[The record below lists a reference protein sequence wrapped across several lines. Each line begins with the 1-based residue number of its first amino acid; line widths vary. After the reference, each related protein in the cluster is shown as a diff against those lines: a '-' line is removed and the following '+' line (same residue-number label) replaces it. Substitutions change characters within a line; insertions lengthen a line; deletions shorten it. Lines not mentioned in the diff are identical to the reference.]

1 MAAEV
6 EEASDRKSK
15 FLFGSRRSSTFLG
28 RLPGEKDS
36 KAELDKEKSHQSP
49 NAERLTKS
57 SSRYSTSRR
66 STRDS
71 SLHVSYSAS
80 EAAKQNVGQERGNQK
95 PDAHADAF
103 RSLFPTVRDSENG
116 GAEMDAGSDSS
127 KGNRESRKSF
137 KLGLGRLNSSRF
149 LFGRRDQNAKPE
161 EPEKR
166 ASTTSPPVSKL
177 SKPPLSKSERDI
189 RLSQRDSL
197 NDLGEDAR
205 VHELESRVEQ
215 FGKEISVLKNYFSS
229 TVADDAPP
237 APRTT
242 QGSRGSRILE
252 SQSASAV
259 RSRYP
264 STNPIDRDSADVK
277 YGSNEDKERKVVHL
291 ADELRATQSKLKA
304 VEADRNRTLKENTR
318 LIFTMNETEARL
330 RNLEQS
336 LNKLQKSQGL
346 GAQAAIVEELRKTKA
361 ELQMMQAENHIYSNE
376 KQLLLDREIAT
387 LAELST
393 VKVSLANAQRE
404 LESTAART
412 EKKDVEMADVIS
424 ERDALIVKAG
434 GLDKQLAGLQ
444 REHSALQMKCSEIV
458 ERAEEQEVIFRE
470 ERRDMLQRID
480 MLSNGRKNLRQ
491 LDLLVDEE
499 NEFKQEELEAEIEV
513 LKLELKIAQEDQMM
527 ATSQSKTLKLS
538 ERNYKHR
545 YQRNKKDL
553 DAVAEKYEEASAAA
567 DKAAQDL
574 KSLKLEHTKLKELN
588 ATLSGEV
595 KSLRDQN
602 KAIAS
607 LEADCNQK
615 GVLIKALRDE
625 ISELE
630 EEGEQLEAT
639 IQKLK
644 CSSPTSNV
652 NMRNN
657 ASSPS
662 SVVVRSGKLESL
674 TPETEKPKAQQQ
686 LFAKDHQA
694 VLNHA

>member
-1 MAAEV
+1 
-6 EEASDRKSK
+6 
-15 FLFGSRRSSTFLG
+15 
-28 RLPGEKDS
+28 
-36 KAELDKEKSHQSP
+36 
-49 NAERLTKS
+49 
-57 SSRYSTSRR
+57 
-66 STRDS
+66 
-71 SLHVSYSAS
+71 
-80 EAAKQNVGQERGNQK
+80 
-95 PDAHADAF
+95 
-103 RSLFPTVRDSENG
+103 
-116 GAEMDAGSDSS
+116 MDVASDSS
-127 KGNRESRKSF
+127 RGNRESRKSF
-137 KLGLGRLNSSRF
+137 KLGLGRFNSTRF

-161 EPEKR
+161 EPDRR
-166 ASTTSPPVSKL
+166 ASSTSPPVSKL

-189 RLSQRDSL
+189 HLASRDSV
-197 NDLGEDAR
+197 NDPGEDAR

-215 FGKEISVLKNYFSS
+215 FGKEINVLKNYFSS
-229 TVADDAPP
+229 TVVDDAPP
-237 APRTT
+237 APRTS
-242 QGSRGSRILE
+242 QGSRGSRIVQ
-252 SQSASAV
+252 SQSAGAV
-259 RSRYP
+259 RTRYP
-264 STNPIDRDSADVK
+264 STNSIDRDSTDVK
-277 YGSNEDKERKVVHL
+277 YGLNEDKERKVLDL

-346 GAQAAIVEELRKTKA
+346 GAQAAIVEDLRKTKA

-404 LESTAART
+404 LESTTTRT
-412 EKKDVEMADVIS
+412 EMKDIEMADVIS
-424 ERDALIVKAG
+424 ERDALLVKSS
-434 GLDKQLAGLQ
+434 GLDKQIVGLQ
-444 REHSALQMKCSEIV
+444 QEHSALQMKYSEVV
-458 ERAEEQEVIFRE
+458 ERAEEEEVIFKE
-470 ERRDMLQRID
+470 ERRHMLQRID

-491 LDLLVDEE
+491 LDVFLDEE

-513 LKLELKIAQEDQMM
+513 LKLELKIAQEDRLI

-553 DAVAEKYEEASAAA
+553 DAVAQKYEEASAAA
-567 DKAAQDL
+567 DKAANDL
-574 KSLKLEHTKLKELN
+574 KSLKLDHTKLKELN
-588 ATLSGEV
+588 ATLSAEV
-595 KSLRDQN
+595 KSLSDRN
-602 KAIAS
+602 KVIGS

-644 CSSPTSNV
+644 CSSPTSSV
-652 NMRNN
+652 SMRNN
-657 ASSPS
+657 SSSPS

>member
-1 MAAEV
+1 
-6 EEASDRKSK
+6 
-15 FLFGSRRSSTFLG
+15 
-28 RLPGEKDS
+28 
-36 KAELDKEKSHQSP
+36 
-49 NAERLTKS
+49 
-57 SSRYSTSRR
+57 
-66 STRDS
+66 
-71 SLHVSYSAS
+71 
-80 EAAKQNVGQERGNQK
+80 
-95 PDAHADAF
+95 
-103 RSLFPTVRDSENG
+103 
-116 GAEMDAGSDSS
+116 MDAASDSS
-127 KGNRESRKSF
+127 KGNRDSRKSF
-137 KLGLGRLNSSRF
+137 KLGLGRFNSSRF

-166 ASTTSPPVSKL
+166 ASSTSPPVSRL

-189 RLSQRDSL
+189 HQAGRDSS

-229 TVADDAPP
+229 TIVDDAAQ
-237 APRTT
+237 APRQS
-242 QGSRGSRILE
+242 QGSRGSRLVQ

-259 RSRYP
+259 RPRYP
-264 STNPIDRDSADVK
+264 STNSIERDSTDLK
-277 YGSNEDKERKVVHL
+277 YGSNEEKDRKVL
-291 ADELRATQSKLKA
+291 DLSDELRATQSKLKA
-304 VEADRNRTLKENTR
+304 VEADRNKTLKENTR
-318 LIFTMNETEARL
+318 LIFAMNETEARL
-330 RNLEQS
+330 KNLEQS
-336 LNKLQKSQGL
+336 LNKLQKSQGM
-346 GAQAAIVEELRKTKA
+346 GTQAAIVEELRKTKA

-393 VKVSLANAQRE
+393 IKVSLANAQRE
-404 LESTAART
+404 LESTATRT
-412 EKKDVEMADVIS
+412 EMKDMEMADVVS
-424 ERDALIVKAG
+424 ERNLLKEKSSDLNKQIAG
-434 GLDKQLAGLQ
+434 FQQ
-444 REHSALQMKCSEIV
+444 EHSAMQMKYSEVV
-458 ERAEEQEVIFRE
+458 ERAEEQEAIFKE

-480 MLSNGRKNLRQ
+480 MLTNGRKNLRQ
-491 LDLLVDEE
+491 LDLFLDEE

-513 LKLELKIAQEDQMM
+513 LRLELKIAQEDRIM

-538 ERNYKHR
+538 ERDYKYR

-553 DAVAEKYEEASAAA
+553 DAVAQKYEEASTAA
-567 DKAAQDL
+567 DRAVNDL
-574 KSLKLEHTKLKELN
+574 ESLKLEHAKLKEFN
-588 ATLSGEV
+588 ATLAAEV

-602 KAIAS
+602 KAIGS

-644 CSSPTSNV
+644 CSSPPSNV

-657 ASSPS
+657 SSSPP
-662 SVVVRSGKLESL
+662 SVAVRSGKLESL

-694 VLNHA
+694 VLNHVGVSAFMR